1 MWLLNLLS
9 MRKKQQDKILR
20 NEPKE
25 QHLITIPKS
34 YSLMFDGTYK
44 LVCQTQV
51 SKMCHITK

>member
-1 MWLLNLLS
+1 
-9 MRKKQQDKILR
+9 MRKKPQDKILR